1 MESTVALDD
10 VLLGQAMA
18 IHPRLTKTAVLELG
32 VQELISADRRRRLGD
47 ASGSE
52 SDLQSVTRRR
62 LDTNLRRSQEQ

>member
-1 MESTVALDD
+1 
-10 VLLGQAMA
+10 MA